1 MSRSDSSRFPV
12 TVTRLPVTRC
22 EICGRTLAY
31 RPGQASSVLTQHYN
45 RMHPEVLAG
54 PPETARLPGFPHL
67 RRGAPAAFMIAVLA
81 ATAARLGT
89 FKAQ

>member
-1 MSRSDSSRFPV
+1 
-12 TVTRLPVTRC
+12 
-22 EICGRTLAY
+22 
-31 RPGQASSVLTQHYN
+31 VLTQHYN